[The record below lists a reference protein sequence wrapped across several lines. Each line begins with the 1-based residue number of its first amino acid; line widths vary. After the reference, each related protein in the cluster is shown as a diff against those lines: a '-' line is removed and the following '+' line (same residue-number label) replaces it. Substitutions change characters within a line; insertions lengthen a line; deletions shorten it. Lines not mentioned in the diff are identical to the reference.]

1 MLNTQDLQAHGNERP
16 RRFVP
21 QRGAAPEVH
30 HTSSQQQSVPDP
42 EVDVPM
48 VGAFATTEIDL
59 AVIQSGSRLA
69 EQQQLVHEHLVVVG
83 DAQATK
89 GPPEVAPAL
98 GRQEI
103 QHVLEDG
110 VRESA
115 DPVLA
120 GDRLLRRRLYLGGLA
135 SARCHA

>member
-1 MLNTQDLQAHGNERP
+1 
-16 RRFVP
+16 
-21 QRGAAPEVH
+21 
-30 HTSSQQQSVPDP
+30 
-42 EVDVPM
+42 M

-98 GRQEI
+98 GQHARPHGVLRRQEI